1 MVSSRKIVILLGDG
15 MGDYPIDA
23 LGGKT
28 PLAAARTPNMDFLA
42 RNGIMG
48 LTRTVPEGMTPGS
61 DTANLSVFGYDPSKY
76 YTGRA
81 PLEAL
86 NMDIELGPEDVAFRC
101 NLVTIEGGILKDFSA
116 DHIDTELTRVVMAE
130 IAENIRIDNIEY
142 YPGVSYRNIV
152 VWRRFPYDLLPATT
166 PPHDI
171 QDMEYENYLPAGNGA
186 DLLLDIIERSKQVIS
201 KSQKI
206 AAVRKRYSG
215 NPTAV
220 WLWGGGKKPSMVPFR
235 QKYGL
240 SGYTISAVDLIHGIG
255 RALGLSPIRVQGVTG
270 YLDTNY
276 EGKASALLNAL
287 ENSDFVF
294 LHVEAPDESGHE
306 GNLKH
311 KLQAIEDFDEKIVG
325 PILRGLDVYPDYSI
339 MVMPD
344 HFTPLELRTHTGD
357 PVPFVIYHK
366 GLSPSENV
374 TWNIQ
379 RGFNERAAAETGI
392 VVDRADWLMDILVS
406 KKML

>member
-1 MVSSRKIVILLGDG
+1 

-42 RNGIMG
+42 RNGILG
-48 LTRTVPEGMTPGS
+48 LTRTVPDGMSPGS

-86 NMDIELGPEDVAFRC
+86 NMDIELGPEDAAFRC
-101 NLVTIEGGILKDFSA
+101 NLVTLEGKILKDFSA
-116 DHIDTELTRVVMAE
+116 DHINTELTRVVMAE
-130 IAENIRIDNIEY
+130 IADNIRIDNIEY

-152 VWRRFPYDLLPATT
+152 VWRRFPYDRLPSTT

-171 QDMEYENYLPAGNGA
+171 QDMEYERYLPAGNGE
-186 DLLLDIIERSKQVIS
+186 DVLLDIIERSKLVIA

-206 AAVRKRYSG
+206 AAMRKRYSG
-215 NPTAV
+215 KPTSV
-220 WLWGGGKKPSMVPFR
+220 WLWGAGKKPSMVPFQ

-255 RALGLSPIRVQGVTG
+255 RALGLSPIRVEGATG

-287 ENSDFVF
+287 GSSNFVF

-311 KLQAIEDFDEKIVG
+311 KLQAIEDFDERIVG
-325 PILRGLDVYPDYSI
+325 PVLRGLDNYPDFSV

-344 HFTPLELRTHTGD
+344 HFTPLKLRTHTGD

-366 GLSPSENV
+366 GMTPAEAVSSGL
-374 TWNIQ
+374 Q
-379 RGFNERAAAETGI
+379 RGFNERSAAETGI
-392 VVDRADWLMDILVS
+392 NVDRADRLMDILVR
-406 KKML
+406 KEML